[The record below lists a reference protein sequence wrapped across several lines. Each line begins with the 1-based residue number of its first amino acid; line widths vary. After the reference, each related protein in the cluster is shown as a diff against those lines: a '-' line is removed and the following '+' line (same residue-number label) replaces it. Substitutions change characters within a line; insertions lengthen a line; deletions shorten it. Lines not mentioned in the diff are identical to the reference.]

1 MTLNDNVLSATVF
14 ESHLFEFHPFRFAL
28 LELHQAIV
36 HSPVGLHLLRTQPI
50 VLVNSGS
57 VWTQLLTAL
66 IVGLLTAFAFQ
77 FLLTNLGIAIGISVW
92 GMRSTSSDRSTD
104 QLPHDLPDDLTDGLT
119 DELSLKSG
127 SGSNKASSNL
137 STTAGLGILLT
148 VNLVLFA
155 ACFLAAKFS
164 QVNSSTSGAI
174 AGVVV
179 WAAYLLLLLW
189 ISSTAVTSVVGSI
202 LGATTGGFRRIVS
215 TIGNALSG
223 SDDEAVTQ
231 EQMIAT
237 IREETQAALD
247 AVNLRQMIEAQMQ
260 TVPTTE
266 TPPLQPQAALS
277 ESNGHRPES
286 LWQPL
291 QAYLLDSRSSSL
303 TPKRVDRK
311 LQKLLQKAEIV
322 TDQNNTLEFDRT
334 AIIQWL
340 DQRQDLSDKKKNRV
354 IDQIEETWKHYWQ
367 EHHQEHHQEQFLES
381 NQSDSQPA
389 QTDQSEQSEQSQDL
403 SQLAILLLKSASG
416 STLKQAT
423 LKQALSNLP
432 ELLQRLQT
440 TLPDWTEVA
449 PIVLPVVLNK
459 LRDALDATD
468 SSTPEHSTLQQN
480 LEHLL
485 DYSQLGWLG
494 LNQAVTQPLE
504 RWHDRSMQQIES
516 IQHSAQQRI
525 EQVKQQTQQRI
536 ETTRKAAATAAWW
549 LFLTAT
555 TAACSAA
562 LAGALASGQLL

>member
-1 MTLNDNVLSATVF
+1 MF
-14 ESHLFEFHPFRFAL
+14 ESHLLEFYSSGFHLPELR
-28 LELHQAIV
+28 LESYQAIV
-36 HSPVGLHLLRTQPI
+36 HASTGLNLLKIQPI

-66 IVGLLTAFAFQ
+66 VVGLLTAFAFQ

-104 QLPHDLPDDLTDGLT
+104 QSPHDSPDDLT
-119 DELSLKSG
+119 DELSLEAG

-164 QVNSSTSGAI
+164 QVNSPTSGAI

-215 TIGNALSG
+215 TIGSALSG

-231 EQMIAT
+231 AQMIAT

-247 AVNLRQMIEAQMQ
+247 AVNLRQMLEAQMQ

-266 TPPLQPQAALS
+266 TPQLQPQSALS

-311 LQKLLQKAEIV
+311 LQKLLQEAEIA
-322 TDQNNTLEFDRT
+322 TGQNNTLEFDRT

-340 DQRQDLSDKKKNRV
+340 DQRQDLSDKKKNRI
-354 IDQIEETWKHYWQ
+354 IDQIEETWKHHWQ
-367 EHHQEHHQEQFLES
+367 EQYQEQFLES
-381 NQSDSQPA
+381 NQSNPQPA
-389 QTDQSEQSEQSQDL
+389 QTNQSEQSQDL
-403 SQLAILLLKSASG
+403 SQLAMLLLKSASG
-416 STLKQAT
+416 ATLKQAT

-494 LNQAVTQPLE
+494 LNQAVTEPLE

-549 LFLTAT
+549 LFLTAS